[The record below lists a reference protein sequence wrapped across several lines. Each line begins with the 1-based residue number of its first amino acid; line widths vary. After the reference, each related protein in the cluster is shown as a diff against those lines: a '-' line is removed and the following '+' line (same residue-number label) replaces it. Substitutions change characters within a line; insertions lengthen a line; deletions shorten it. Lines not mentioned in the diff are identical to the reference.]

1 MEINVKTISE
11 THIDKITDF
20 CMELFFSYEFAE
32 TDIDYNKIEE
42 SVRDNIE
49 LLLNNRIKEFSDQ
62 IYLST
67 GFSVSE
73 FALEKLES
81 FASQFHILISRT
93 EEPGAD
99 IPENRLEVNGYEF
112 YFIKTDK
119 EYDDFKRIGLK
130 EENIIE
136 LVKTVINFLI
146 TYDIDLFENES
157 VAISQ
162 VEVGRMLSISPTIMS
177 RLSNVVMVYD
187 QNTEKKYKL
196 KELFFSVRQLLLKKI
211 ELIREED
218 KNITPGKLK
227 LKLEQ
232 TEPLMKMEQGELVE
246 VDVPSIQYIKNL
258 LKEIRQ
264 R

>member
-1 MEINVKTISE
+1 MEINAKTISE
-11 THIDKITDF
+11 THIDKIIDF
-20 CMELFFSYEFAE
+20 CMELFFSYEFE
-32 TDIDYNKIEE
+32 EVDVDYNKIEE

-49 LLLNNRIKEFSDQ
+49 LLLNNRIIDFSNQ

-67 GFSVSE
+67 GFSISE

-81 FASQFHILISRT
+81 FASQFNELITRA
-93 EEPGAD
+93 EKPKAV
-99 IPENRLEVNGYEF
+99 IPEDRLEVNGYEF

-119 EYDDFKRIGLK
+119 EYEDFKRIGLK
-130 EENIIE
+130 EENIVE

-146 TYDIDLFENES
+146 TYDIDLFGNES

-177 RLSNVVMVYD
+177 RLSNVVMISD
-187 QNTEKKYKL
+187 KNAENKDKL
-196 KELFFSVRQLLLKKI
+196 KELFLSVRQLLLKKI
-211 ELIREED
+211 ELIWRED
-218 KNITPGKLK
+218 KDVTPGKVK
-227 LKLEQ
+227 LKLDE
-232 TEPLMKMEQGELVE
+232 TEPILKLARGELVE
-246 VDVPSIQYIKNL
+246 VEVPSTQYIKNL